1 MSTSAAKQYHRHGRR
16 RERGAALLILLTLIV
31 VGFSSFLM
39 SAYSRES
46 AEQRQTR
53 ATLQAL
59 GGARDAV
66 IGFALRNNRL
76 PRPAIS
82 ATNGRERVEPCRSAQ
97 ECSGL
102 LPWTEL
108 GLEPGDGWGHL
119 LRYSVTPAFAE
130 SPVPF
135 DTAVPTKTLRGR
147 HGQDWYDIVGG
158 DGCAAR
164 AGAAPPC
171 APAMISSSGRRNY
184 GVSVQGVEQLVA
196 PGNHADEAVNA
207 AAIDH
212 FISRAASGES
222 AIGGDFDDL
231 VEPVPLPLLLRRVHA
246 VAVQH

>member
-1 MSTSAAKQYHRHGRR
+1 MSTSAANKYHHGRR

-31 VGFSSFLM
+31 VGLSFFLM

-46 AEQRQTR
+46 AAQRQSR

-102 LPWTEL
+102 LPWAEL
-108 GLEPGDGWGHL
+108 GLEPGDGWGRL

-135 DTAVPTKTLRGR
+135 DTVVATKTLRGR
-147 HGQDWYDIVGG
+147 RGQDWYYIVGN
-158 DGCAAR
+158 DGCSAER
-164 AGAAPPC
+164 QC
-171 APAMISSSGRRNY
+171 APAMIASSGQRNY
-184 GVSVQGVEQLVA
+184 GVSVQGVEQQVA
-196 PGNHADEAVNA
+196 PGDHADEAGNA

>member
-1 MSTSAAKQYHRHGRR
+1 MSTSAADTSLGRSR
-16 RERGAALLILLTLIV
+16 QTGAALLILLMLIA
-31 VGFSSFLM
+31 VGVSSLLM

-46 AEQRQTR
+46 AGQRR
-53 ATLQAL
+53 ARVTLLAM
-59 GGARDAV
+59 GNARDAV

-82 ATNGRERVEPCRSAQ
+82 AADGRERVDPCRSAQ
-97 ECSGL
+97 ECGGL

-108 GLEPGDGWGHL
+108 GLEPGDGWGRL

-135 DTAVPTKTLRGR
+135 DTAVATKTLRGR
-147 HGQDWYDIVGG
+147 RGQDWYYIVGN
-158 DGCAAR
+158 DGCGPGR
-164 AGAAPPC
+164 QC
-171 APAMISSSGRRNY
+171 APAMIVSSGQRNA
-184 GVSVQGVEQLVA
+184 GVSVQGVEQPA
-196 PGNHADEAVNA
+196 SQGDHADEAENA

-212 FISRAASGES
+212 FIRRAAGDES

-246 VAVQH
+246 VSIQH